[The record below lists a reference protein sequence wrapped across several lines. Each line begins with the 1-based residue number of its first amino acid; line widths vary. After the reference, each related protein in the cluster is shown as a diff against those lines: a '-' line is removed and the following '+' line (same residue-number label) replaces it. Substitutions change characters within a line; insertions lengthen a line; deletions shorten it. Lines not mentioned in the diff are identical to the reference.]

1 MQVIGAFVD
10 KKEAERPVFKQAII
24 DSVTKWVKPLGI
36 NANQRIR
43 VTDLGIGDT
52 KDNFYAI
59 IDVTY
64 KYPDASKWE
73 ELYKKLGFKGIEK
86 ELYKNYK
93 KLKSGNLV
101 IDTIEVN
108 PSPLIGF
115 GITISG
121 NVVK

>member
-1 MQVIGAFVD
+1 MKVIGAFYN
-10 KKEAERPVFKQAII
+10 KREGEIPAFKQVVKDAV
-24 DSVTKWVKPLGI
+24 DKWVKPLGI
-36 NANQRIR
+36 SPDR
-43 VTDLGIGDT
+43 VKINDFDIGDVE
-52 KDNFYAI
+52 DNFYAI
-59 IDVTY
+59 VGVTY

-121 NVVK
+121 NLVK